1 MSSVED
7 KIKLIFK
14 DLKVQNPREIDPLYG
29 FRNILLKNFD
39 PPVYIVRLIFIDIL
53 KLKDYGKMDRVWWHT
68 YFRFQGYDFK
78 IRDYKFGSWTLE
90 VNCEEKYIIRK
101 EIKPGIFF
109 ETIDEDSDLYKVSLL
124 ILSKL
129 KKAAK
134 ILIPYFKNEYLDDS
148 KIENYYIYNT
158 YEKLESIYLFFKN
171 RLELALQKYNS
182 LLVKKDN
189 TNFRKKLKIEHK
201 VGTPLRDIIQDIGDP
216 LSKLLNEFNFSQKLI
231 ENHNNEIE
239 DGKVKGF
246 IIYDRYAVI
255 IEEAEKEISNFSF
268 ALITIFFS
276 ILEFILEIFYLF
288 QNRKIGL
295 KDFKS
300 KSWDFKFKYIFP
312 IQNDKGIKKLYDAFR
327 EIKSKYRNPLSHGL
341 LNEIN
346 YLIPVPLYG
355 LKPISYE
362 YLTDKI
368 HYRDIP
374 IKKEDAIQLKNN
386 FDDFLNYIKKITP
399 YNYYVLFLKFG
410 FPVPIKEDKIKEL
423 KSEMTSIEEF
433 LEYLMDRSEYEN
445 AIINREIF

>member
-109 ETIDEDSDLYKVSLL
+109 ETIDKDSDLYKVSLL

-134 ILIPYFKNEYLDDS
+134 VLIPYFKNEYLDDS

-158 YEKLESIYLFFKN
+158 YDKLESIYLFFKN
-171 RLELALQKYNS
+171 KLELALQKYNS
-182 LLVKKDN
+182 LLAKKDN
-189 TNFRKKLKIEHK
+189 TNFRKKLKIVHK
-201 VGTPLRDIIQDIGDP
+201 EETPLRDVIQDIGDP
-216 LSKLLNEFNFSQKLI
+216 LFKLLKEFNFPQKMI

-239 DGKVKGF
+239 AGKVKGL
-246 IIYDRYAVI
+246 ITYDRYAVI
-255 IEEAEKEISNFSF
+255 IEEAEKNISNFSF
-268 ALITIFFS
+268 ALVTIFFS
-276 ILEFILEIFYLF
+276 TLEFILEIFYLF
-288 QNRKIGL
+288 QNRTIGI

-300 KSWDFKFKYIFP
+300 MSWESKFKYIFS
-312 IQNDKGIKKLYDAFR
+312 IQDDKGIKKLYDAFR

-362 YLTDKI
+362 YLTDEI
-368 HYRDIP
+368 HYRDIQ
-374 IKKEDAIQLKNN
+374 IKKKDAIQLKNN
-386 FDDFLNYIKKITP
+386 FDDFLSYIKKITP
-399 YNYYVLFLKFG
+399 YNYYTLFLKFG

-423 KSEMTSIEEF
+423 KNKMTSIEEF
-433 LEYLMDRSEYEN
+433 LDYLMDRSEYEN